1 MLKNYDNIEYVLA
14 ATVFT
19 DVHHGRAITEEEFE
33 HLENL
38 KETYKE
44 EIEQARIM
52 IATNADFNNLS
63 YEEKVTFCLNL
74 IKDLKRLNL
83 AAKKLEETVNKI
95 RFGEIK
101 TEQKITEDDFKVY
114 INGTY
119 AEPQTTT
126 EWYDD
131 LKPKSK

>member
-126 EWYDD
+126 EWDDD

>member
-44 EIEQARIM
+44 EIEEAKAM
-52 IATNADFNNLS
+52 VATNADFNNLS
-63 YEEKVTFCLNL
+63 YDEKVTFCLNL
-74 IKDLKRLNL
+74 IKELCIKNEKEFNVFGST
-83 AAKKLEETVNKI
+83 KKM
-95 RFGEIK
+95 
-101 TEQKITEDDFKVY
+101 
-114 INGTY
+114 
-119 AEPQTTT
+119 
-126 EWYDD
+126 
-131 LKPKSK
+131 